1 MQEFLAQLLSS
12 HPIAAPVIFILVRS
26 LGIII
31 PPIPGA
37 AMDLVAIP
45 LFGWVRGFIYA
56 QVGIMLGVTVAF
68 WAARIF
74 RERVVKRITTLQKI
88 HEWEA
93 KLSKRK
99 EFLLLLVLR
108 LPTGF
113 FDYLSWVAGLT
124 KVSFISFFFATLIGE
139 LPPIFLLYYFGG
151 LAFQK
156 GAYYIIAFI
165 TAIIILALVFGKEHF
180 MKRIYKRVETHVS

>member
-1 MQEFLAQLLSS
+1 MQDFLAQLLSN
-12 HPIAAPVIFILVRS
+12 HPIAAPIIFILVRS
-26 LGIII
+26 LSIII

-37 AMDLVAIP
+37 AMDLAAIP
-45 LFGWVRGFIYA
+45 LFGWLWGFLYA

-68 WAARIF
+68 WIARIF
-74 RERVVKRITTLQKI
+74 REPAVKRIATLQKI

-99 EFLLLLVLR
+99 EFLLLLALR

-139 LPPIFLLYYFGG
+139 LPPIFLFYYFGG

-156 GAYYIIAFI
+156 GIYYVIAFI
-165 TAIIILALVFGKEHF
+165 VAIIVLAFVVGKERF
-180 MKRIYKRVETHVS
+180 LKEVYKLVKKYL